1 MTEKKLKKEDL
12 KGFTLDDVRVPHSDK
27 PAQLNPKVY
36 SQGEGCISAGREKHL
51 PHDPRH
57 VVTPK
62 AGLVGSRGLPEKN
75 LAGLEHEADRMRDL
89 ADKE

>member
-1 MTEKKLKKEDL
+1 MTDKKLKMEDF

-57 VVTPK
+57 VVTQK
-62 AGLVGSRGLPEKN
+62 AGRVTPSSQLCGQPVNDSV
-75 LAGLEHEADRMRDL
+75 GLEHEAD
-89 ADKE
+89 KE